1 MVYNNFSMN
10 MAETNIESAN
20 DSFISKYIPQTNFY
34 DAELEE
40 YHFKNAGEKKKK
52 AKISE

>member
-1 MVYNNFSMN
+1 MVCNNCSTN
-10 MAETNIESAN
+10 LLETNEESAN
-20 DSFISKYIPQTNFY
+20 DSFISKYVPQTNFS

-40 YHFKNAGEKKKK
+40 FHYKNAGEKKKK